1 MVMFIFSMMSIAILL
16 LMLDNR
22 RLERLNKVAVRAAV
36 KEESRR
42 KALEVMVYGRELDNK
57 NIFDDESLYED

>member
-36 KEESRR
+36 KEETKR
-42 KALEVMVYGRELDNK
+42 KALEVMVYGRELDNN
-57 NIFDDESLYED
+57 NIFDDKSLYED